1 MLLQLLFVSIN
12 TDDEDHGRILEFFG
26 MKKDEVPAARLI
38 RLADEMAKYKPTTD
52 VLNDDGTNMKQFI
65 EDFLAGK
72 LKVRFL
78 FLS

>member
-1 MLLQLLFVSIN
+1 VLLQLLFVSIN